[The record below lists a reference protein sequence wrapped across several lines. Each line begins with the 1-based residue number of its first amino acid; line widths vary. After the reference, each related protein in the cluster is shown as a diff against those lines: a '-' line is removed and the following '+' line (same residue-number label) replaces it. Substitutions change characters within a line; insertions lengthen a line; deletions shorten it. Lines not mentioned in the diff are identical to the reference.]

1 MTRRS
6 ETPHLTPEESRWL
19 DGTLPA
25 DAARR
30 LERQLAADP
39 RRRAALE
46 RYRESMAVWRDD
58 ARACT
63 QTGSTD
69 QESSLDGLADE
80 ILANSASA
88 EPSRRPVRPRE
99 ETPRF
104 AGLYAAA
111 ALLLVG
117 VGLVGTLWVQTR
129 RAEAQSV
136 RPDFKDVNTHLFEE
150 IARSPQLYLDRSIP
164 TPNATNGN
172 QGGK

>member
-1 MTRRS
+1 MSRRS

-46 RYRESMAVWRDD
+46 RYRESMGAWRDD
-58 ARACT
+58 ARRGLA
-63 QTGSTD
+63 D
-69 QESSLDGLADE
+69 QDSFLDGLADQ

>member
-6 ETPHLTPEESRWL
+6 DSPHLTPEESRWL

-46 RYRESMAVWRDD
+46 SYRASMDIWRAD
-58 ARACT
+58 ARGGPASDDT
-63 QTGSTD
+63 F
-69 QESSLDGLADE
+69 LDGLADE
-80 ILANSASA
+80 IIASPA
-88 EPSRRPVRPRE
+88 PSGSSPRPVRLHE

-129 RAEAQSV
+129 RAEAQSA
-136 RPDFKDVNTHLFEE
+136 RPDFKDVDTRLFEE
-150 IARSPQLYLDRSIP
+150 IARSPQLYLERAQAP
-164 TPNATNGN
+164 GAAQEGR
-172 QGGK
+172 